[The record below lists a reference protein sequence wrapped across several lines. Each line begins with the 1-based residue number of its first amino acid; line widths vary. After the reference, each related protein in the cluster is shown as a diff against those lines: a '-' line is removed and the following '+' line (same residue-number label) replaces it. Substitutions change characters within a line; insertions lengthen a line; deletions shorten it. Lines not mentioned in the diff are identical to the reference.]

1 MSGTVLVIDG
11 AMTDLGEVVGQVMAE
26 DNGSCVVARDLES
39 AATLIENVR
48 LDWIAIDLDV
58 VGGGAAAW
66 LGEIART
73 RPELAARTLAVM
85 EPPYKREL
93 AESLEALGASILM
106 KPLRADRL
114 RIELE
119 DVAESSAA

>member
-1 MSGTVLVIDG
+1 MQGTVLVIEG
-11 AMTDLGEVVGQVMAE
+11 VASDLGDVVAQVLAE

-39 AATLIENVR
+39 ADTLVETVR
-48 LDWIAIDLDV
+48 LDWIALDLEA
-58 VGGGAAAW
+58 VGDRAAAW
-66 LGEIART
+66 LSEVARK
-73 RPELAARTLAVM
+73 RPKLAERTLVVM

-119 DVAESSAA
+119 DVVETSAA